1 MADDQQPGGML
12 QSGDA
17 VADDLL
23 SLVASEERRL
33 AGVRSA
39 GAAQAGPP
47 SNQAEGEASPPQDA
61 APRIV
66 YRDLDGRSRPMTR
79 HVKFPRRDGASDAA
93 GYRARL
99 RRRAAEAEAS
109 APLSSSRG
117 RQRPPASPAIPPPAT
132 PKHERFRASFDS
144 GASRDG

>member
-1 MADDQQPGGML
+1 MADDQQPAGT
-12 QSGDA
+12 QQA
-17 VADDLL
+17 VDYVDDGLL
-23 SLVASEERRL
+23 SLVASAEREL
-33 AGVRSA
+33 AAARSA
-39 GAAQAGPP
+39 GEARACPP
-47 SNQAEGEASPPQDA
+47 SNQAEGEVSPPQDA

-79 HVKFPRRDGASDAA
+79 HVKFPRRDGASDSA

-99 RRRAAEAEAS
+99 RRQAAEAEAS

-132 PKHERFRASFDS
+132 PKHERFGASFDS
-144 GASRDG
+144 GESRDG